1 MNGEGDKY
9 NFPETMNQ
17 QNRYL
22 GLPIDELIVTAPI
35 LVLGVLNNLSLELG
49 VIAGILWFIVR
60 YLKKGQGSYWLLNF
74 CYWHLPSL
82 LFKVTFRQ
90 IPDSSFRHWRA

>member
-1 MNGEGDKY
+1 VIY
-9 NFPETMNQ
+9 NMST
-17 QNRYL
+17 
-22 GLPIDELIVTAPI
+22 
-35 LVLGVLNNLSLELG
+35 VLSC
-49 VIAGILWFIVR
+49 IAGLLWWLVR

-82 LFKVTFRQ
+82 IFRITFRQ

>member
-1 MNGEGDKY
+1 MSGEADKY
-9 NFPETMNQ
+9 DFTETLNQ
-17 QNRYL
+17 QERYF
-22 GLPIDELIVTAPI
+22 GLPLDEILIVAP
-35 LVLGVLNNLSLELG
+35 LVILGVLNNMSTELSI
-49 VIAGILWFIVR
+49 IAGLLWALVR

-74 CYWHLPSL
+74 CYWHLPSA

>member
-17 QNRYL
+17 QDRYF
-22 GLPIDELIVTAPI
+22 GLPVDELIVTAPLLI
-35 LVLGVLNNLSLELG
+35 LGVLNNLSVELG

-74 CYWHLPSL
+74 CYWHLP
-82 LFKVTFRQ
+82 
-90 IPDSSFRHWRA
+90 